1 MSSIEFYPL
10 TADTFLPTILV
21 LSHYYTMRRSALLLA
36 LASTLLL
43 SACADG
49 KLNIVSPDTTKVVT
63 VDIEVADSARER
75 ERGMMGRTSLAK
87 GHGMLFAFKEPEM
100 LKFWMKKTLIPLEI
114 LYFDA
119 EGHFVNALTMEPC
132 KADPCPSYS
141 SASLAKYA
149 LEVSPGFRTDNTIG
163 VGWSLDMA
171 SVMKNANP
179 K

>member
-1 MSSIEFYPL
+1 
-10 TADTFLPTILV
+10 
-21 LSHYYTMRRSALLLA
+21 MRRSALLIA
-36 LASTLLL
+36 LASSLLL

-49 KLNIVSPDTTKVVT
+49 KLSIVSPDASKTVT

-75 ERGMMGRTSLAK
+75 ERGMMGRTSLEK
-87 GHGMLFAFKEPEM
+87 GHGMFFAFKEPEM

-119 EGHFVNALTMEPC
+119 DGRFVNALTMEPC

-141 SASLAKYA
+141 SAALAQYA
-149 LEVSPGFRTDNTIG
+149 LEVNPGFRTENEIG
-163 VGWSLDMA
+163 VGWSLDLA
-171 SVMKNANP
+171 SVQKNTNP